1 MENTQSSIQRCSH
14 SVYAPHGVPNFGCS
28 VCHPILVSAKD
39 KTPVVRI
46 TKSGWTSKK
55 KAVDIDLDEEN
66 LDV

>member
-1 MENTQSSIQRCSH
+1 MENTQSTIPRCLH
-14 SVYAPHGVPNFGCS
+14 SVYAPHGVPNSCCS
-28 VCHPILVSAKD
+28 LCTPILVSAKD